1 MTGNACR
8 GKLLG
13 TDSVPMYSPQL
24 LDHFERP
31 RNSGE
36 LPDADA
42 RVCIENPACGD
53 ILELAIKMDEGRIG
67 EIRFR
72 AKGCV
77 PAMACASAMTE
88 LAKGRSRQAASAITK
103 ANIVDAVG
111 GVPPASG
118 HAAQL
123 AVDALRAALH
133 KLP

>member
-1 MTGNACR
+1 MTGNAWR
-8 GKLLG
+8 GKLLV
-13 TDSVPMYSPQL
+13 TDSAPMYSPQL

-42 RVCIENPACGD
+42 RVRIDNPACGD
-53 ILELAIKMDEGRIG
+53 ILELAIKMDAGRIG

-88 LAKGRSRQAASAITK
+88 LAKGRSRQEAIAIGK
-103 ANIVDAVG
+103 AEVVSAVG

-123 AVDALRAALH
+123 AIDALREALH
-133 KLP
+133 KLG

>member
-1 MTGNACR
+1 MTGNAWR
-8 GKLLG
+8 GKLAMTG
-13 TDSVPMYSPQL
+13 SAPMYSPQL

-36 LPDADA
+36 LSDADA
-42 RVCIENPACGD
+42 RVRIENPACGD
-53 ILELAIKMDEGRIG
+53 ILEIAIKMIAGRID

-88 LAKGRSRQAASAITK
+88 LAKGKSRQEASAIDK
-103 ANIVDAVG
+103 AEIVDAVG

-123 AVDALRAALH
+123 AIDALRAALQG
-133 KLP
+133 LG